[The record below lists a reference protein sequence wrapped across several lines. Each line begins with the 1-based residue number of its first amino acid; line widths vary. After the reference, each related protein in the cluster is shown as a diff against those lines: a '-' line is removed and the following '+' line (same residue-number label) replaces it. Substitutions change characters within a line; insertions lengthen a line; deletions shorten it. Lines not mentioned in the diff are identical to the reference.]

1 MVSRPLTEWITLAV
15 IVVGPGFVASLLW
28 APFLGV
34 DRFGSLFERLW
45 PGNSVA
51 VSYLLVMIG
60 LSLPWVG
67 ASGGA
72 MVRASPE
79 ELSMA
84 NALLDVI
91 VALAVVYLLG
101 LPLVAGLGLPRV
113 GIDWDETGYGLRTW
127 ALLAIGVLWY
137 VLLLALPIF
146 ALSIGLALAGGP

>member
-1 MVSRPLTEWITLAV
+1 MALQLLTEWITLAV
-15 IVVGPGFVASLLW
+15 LVVSPGFIASLLW

-34 DRFGSLFERLW
+34 DRFESLFEQLW

-60 LSLPWVG
+60 LGLPWVV
-67 ASGGA
+67 AAGGA

-91 VALAVVYLLG
+91 VALSIVYLLG

-113 GIDWDETGYGLRTW
+113 GIDWDETGYGPRTW
-127 ALLAIGVLWY
+127 GLLIIGVLWY
-137 VLLLALPIF
+137 VVLLALPIF
-146 ALSIGLALAGGP
+146 ALSIGLALAGDP